1 MSREEMMRTCC
12 RELVHKA
19 RVGLL
24 VLAVLLFAGACGTPA
39 ALTPTPTATA
49 PAAVTSLQPADDEEA
64 IVWVLEMEGRGVVD
78 KDIDLLMSLWV
89 EDGRVVDARHTPDD
103 PSDDLVWQGYYAIR
117 DRYITLVFPGNP
129 SQAAPADLQIALS
142 GDRAVVTSTT
152 QIGAEVSP
160 AGDRWTLVRTPAG
173 WRIESLTY
181 NLEPAP

>member
-1 MSREEMMRTCC
+1 MGRISLWLMITIWIT
-12 RELVHKA
+12 LVA
-19 RVGLL
+19 
-24 VLAVLLFAGACGTPA
+24 AACSVPANTPPAMPSAPPSAQA
-39 ALTPTPTATA
+39 AMP
-49 PAAVTSLQPADDEEA
+49 PASDEEA
-64 IVWVLEMEGRGVVD
+64 IAQILAEEGRGVVT

-103 PSDDLVWQGYYAIR
+103 ASDDLVWQGYYAIR
-117 DRYITLVFPGNP
+117 DRYVTLVFPGNP
-129 SQAAPADLQIALS
+129 SLAAPADLNIELLD
-142 GDRAVVTSTT
+142 DRAVVTATT

>member
-1 MSREEMMRTCC
+1 MGRMSLWFLTFLT
-12 RELVHKA
+12 LVA
-19 RVGLL
+19 
-24 VLAVLLFAGACGTPA
+24 AGACSAPANTPPA
-39 ALTPTPTATA
+39 PTATPPSA
-49 PAAVTSLQPADDEEA
+49 QATMPPASDEEA
-64 IVWVLEMEGRGVVD
+64 IAHTLAEEGRGVVT

-103 PSDDLVWQGYYAIR
+103 PSDDLVWQGYYAVR

-129 SQAAPADLQIALS
+129 SQAAPADLHIELLD
-142 GDRAVVTSTT
+142 GRAIVTATT

>member
-1 MSREEMMRTCC
+1 MLCRTP
-12 RELVHKA
+12 LSKIA
-19 RVGLL
+19 VGSILL
-24 VLAVLLFAGACGTPA
+24 TALLFAGGCGAPTA
-39 ALTPTPTATA
+39 VVPTPTISAA
-49 PAAVTSLQPADDEEA
+49 AEMPSSPPAGDEEA
-64 IVWVLEMEGRGVVD
+64 IAWVLEMEGRGVVE
-78 KDIDLLMSLWV
+78 KDIDLLMGLWV

-103 PSDDLVWQGYYAIR
+103 PSDDLVWQGYYAVR

-129 SQAAPADLQIALS
+129 AQAAPADLRIELS

-152 QIGAEVSP
+152 RIGAEVSP

>member
-1 MSREEMMRTCC
+1 MSC
-12 RELVHKA
+12 RISLSNVHLGLV
-19 RVGLL
+19 L
-24 VLAVLLFAGACGTPA
+24 LAVLLFAGACGMPA
-39 ALTPTPTATA
+39 AVAPTPTVSA
-49 PAAVTSLQPADDEEA
+49 PAAVPSLPPAGDEEA
-64 IVWVLEMEGRGVVD
+64 IAWVLEMEGRGVVNQ
-78 KDIDLLMSLWV
+78 DIDLLMSLWV

-129 SQAAPADLQIALS
+129 AQAAPADLQIELL

>member
-1 MSREEMMRTCC
+1 MRRTT
-12 RELVHKA
+12 VW
-19 RVGLL
+19 VIGLL
-24 VLAVLLFAGACGTPA
+24 ILLLAGGCIAPTTVP
-39 ALTPTPTATA
+39 PTPTAGA
-49 PAAVTSLQPADDEEA
+49 PAAVPSFQPANDEEA
-64 IVWVLEMEGRGVVD
+64 IAWVLEMEGRGVVD

-103 PSDDLVWQGYYAIR
+103 TSDDLVWEGYYAIR

-142 GDRAVVTSTT
+142 GDRAVVTATT
-152 QIGAEVSP
+152 RIGEEVSP